1 MSKPKAQG
9 RDLPLE
15 LTAEDCLENLF
26 DSDGWTEGLCE
37 SDPAE
42 AARFIIDWIR
52 SSGFAIVDEERA
64 EEGRALL

>member
-1 MSKPKAQG
+1 MSKPRPVDRGQS
-9 RDLPLE
+9 LE
-15 LTAEDCLENLF
+15 LSPEDVLTNLF